1 MQQIYYLKIQ
11 HFKVFG
17 DEVTINFEN
26 PTILI
31 GANNAGKT
39 TAIQALALWSW
50 AVRIWFD
57 KKKNTKSS
65 AERNKGVA
73 LNRLEIAQVPIK
85 EVRYFWNNAKV
96 RQNSS
101 DNIGLTLKVG
111 IFFNHKVQE
120 VGMIFKYHSLDL
132 MYCQPTEESFKI
144 DSLLEF
150 ASQLKINLL
159 YPMSGIG
166 DKEYVFQE
174 DAIRSQIGIG
184 QTANVLRNICYNLHT
199 KNKKDW
205 DYLVDLMKILFA
217 ITLKTPFLRATGV
230 IEVLYNYAAKPKKTE
245 YDLDITLAG
254 RGQQQILL
262 VLAYLLA
269 NKDAIL
275 MIDEPDA
282 HLEILRQ
289 TQIFSILK
297 EIAAKYGCQIII
309 VTHSEAVLNEANS
322 VVFLADGQ
330 AQEISDRQ
338 EHKFIKSALKNYG
351 IEHYYKAKL
360 NPHIL
365 YIEGSTDKDMLSAF
379 AKKFNHPAQSF
390 FENKLNFH
398 YTQNENP
405 QSDVMNELQ
414 RKAGS
419 YTSHKSH
426 FQAIKKVVPHL
437 KGIAIFDGD
446 NRNRQDEVNDDF
458 GMFYWKR
465 YELENYFITPKTIM
479 AFITKATKK
488 LGSEGLFDNAN
499 VIKVMIE
506 TQLLLPVLN
515 NDKTAL
521 QDFLQLP
528 ESIQNIQFQN
538 LAATKKL
545 SEILEKMFQQLSK
558 EENTPILL
566 SKSNFYRLIDF
577 VEIIP
582 QEIKEK
588 LDLIV
593 QYLTPA
599 KV

>member
-1 MQQIYYLKIQ
+1 MQKIHYLKIQ

-31 GANNAGKT
+31 GANNSGKT

-50 AVRIWFD
+50 ALRIWFE

-96 RQNSS
+96 RQNSN

-111 IFFNHKVQE
+111 VAFNHQVQE
-120 VGMIFKYHSLDL
+120 VGMVFKYHSLDL
-132 MYCQPTEESFKI
+132 MYCQPTEESFNV
-144 DSLLEF
+144 DGLLEF

-174 DAIRSQIGIG
+174 DAIRSLIGIG
-184 QTANVLRNICYNLHT
+184 QTANVIRNICYNLYT

-205 DYLVDLMKILFA
+205 DYLVELMKTLFA
-217 ITLKTPFLRATGV
+217 ITLKAPFLRATGV
-230 IEVLYNYAAKPKKTE
+230 IEVLYNYSDKSKKTE

-254 RGQQQILL
+254 RGQQQTLL

-269 NKDAIL
+269 NTDSVL

-289 TQIFSILK
+289 TQIFSVLK

-338 EHKFIKSALKNYG
+338 EHKFIKNALKNYG

-360 NPHIL
+360 NPRIL

-379 AKKFNHPAQSF
+379 AKKFNHPSKSF
-390 FENKLNFH
+390 FEDRLNFH

-405 QSDVMNELQ
+405 QTDIINELQ

-419 YTSHKSH
+419 YTSHKNH
-426 FQAIKKVVPHL
+426 FQAIKKAVPNL

-446 NRNRQDEVNDDF
+446 NRNRQDEVSDDF
-458 GMFYWKR
+458 GVFYWKR
-465 YELENYFITPKTIM
+465 YELENYFITPKTVM
-479 AFITKATKK
+479 AYIEKE
-488 LGSEGLFDNAN
+488 SEKSVIKGLFTHNN
-499 VIKVMIE
+499 IVTQSIQ

-528 ESIQNIQFQN
+528 ESLQNVQFQN
-538 LAATKKL
+538 LASTKKL
-545 SEILEKMFQQLSK
+545 SELLENVFQQLAK
-558 EENTPILL
+558 EEKTPILL

-577 VEIIP
+577 VEIMP

-588 LDLIV
+588 LDLML

-599 KV
+599 EV

>member
-465 YELENYFITPKTIM
+465 YELENYFIMPKTIM